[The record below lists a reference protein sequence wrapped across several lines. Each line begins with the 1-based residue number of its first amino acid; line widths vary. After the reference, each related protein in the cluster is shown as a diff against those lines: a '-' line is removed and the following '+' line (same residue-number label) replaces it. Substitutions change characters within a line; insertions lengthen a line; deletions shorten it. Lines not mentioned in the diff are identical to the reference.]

1 MGLLPKSDVPD
12 SDYLFQRA
20 QAEAA
25 CAACADPEAAKAH
38 QRLASQYLDRLFGEN
53 GAEENIFES
62 RHRETREA
70 LTSIFLALELP
81 AKTSSL
87 DFDELLVSLDR

>member
-12 SDYLFQRA
+12 SDYLFERA

-25 CAACADPEAAKAH
+25 CAACAEPEAAKAH

-53 GAEENIFES
+53 GTEDAVLES

-70 LTSIFLALELP
+70 MTSIFHALELP
-81 AKTSSL
+81 AETASL
-87 DFDELLVSLDR
+87 GFEDLLVSLDR